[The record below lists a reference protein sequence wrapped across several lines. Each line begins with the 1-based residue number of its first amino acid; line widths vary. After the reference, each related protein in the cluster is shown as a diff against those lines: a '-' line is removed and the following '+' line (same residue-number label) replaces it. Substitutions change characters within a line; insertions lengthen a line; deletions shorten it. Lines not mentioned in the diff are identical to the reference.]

1 MPLRNLIAVCFALAA
16 SASLAAEEKLTFERD
31 VRPILKAH
39 CFQCHGE
46 EEKPEGGLDVRL
58 RRFLITG
65 GESGAAIEPGKPGDS
80 YLVDRIRSGEMP
92 PGEDDAK
99 KVPAKE
105 LAVIE
110 RWISEGAITA
120 RDEPETITGSYIT
133 EEERSFWSF
142 QPVVRPPVPSV
153 KHPELIA
160 NSIDAF
166 LLRRLEEKGSGFS
179 FAARAD
185 RATLI
190 RRLSFDLRGLP
201 PSPEEVQRFVED
213 DSPIAFARLVDR
225 LLASPDYGD
234 RWGRH
239 WLDVAGYADS
249 EGYTNLD
256 MVRPWSWKYRDWV
269 ICSLNEDK
277 PYDEFVREQLAG
289 DELVKPPYAE
299 LPAEGIDRLIA
310 TGFLRMAPDGT
321 GGGSDDVE
329 LAKNEVMA
337 GTVNIVSTSLLGL
350 TVGCAQCHDH
360 RYDPIPTTDY
370 YQLRAVFEPAYNWK
384 TWRAPSNRRVS
395 LYTEANKK
403 RSAKI
408 EVEAKKIDAERTKK
422 QTEFI
427 QATFEKELAK
437 LPEEIREEARAA
449 RDADAKKRTP
459 EQKALLKNHPSL
471 NVSAGSLY
479 LYDRKAADKL
489 KEMADQAKKIRDTK
503 PKQEFVR
510 AMTEVAGQVPKTFLF
525 FRGDHDQPKQELVPA
540 GLTVLAADKVEPISA
555 NDESLPTTGRRLEWA
570 RRLTDGSHPLLARVI
585 VNRVWMHHF
594 GRGIVATPGDFGF
607 LGERPTHPELLDWLA
622 AEFVESGWS
631 LKQLHRLIL
640 TSTAWQQSLQ
650 RDSKLVEAD
659 SDNVLFGGSRVR
671 RIEAEILRDAIL
683 AVTGK
688 LNDRHSGEP
697 IPVMADRVGQWVIG
711 KENLNAGRPGPVID
725 LRGEEFRKSI
735 FVQARRSRPLTVLDS
750 FDLPRM
756 TPNCTKRN
764 SATVATQSLLLMNSR
779 FIVSQSEEFAKRVRN
794 EAGTNLSEQVQLA
807 WRLAFARRPHDEEVR
822 ESVEYLETQ
831 AEFFSK
837 NPVTVTDPK
846 SKKPLPREAAEVALA
861 SFCQLLLGS
870 NEFLYV
876 D

>member
-1 MPLRNLIAVCFALAA
+1 MKTRLPFLTFALALT
-16 SASLAAEEKLTFERD
+16 ASLLEAGELTYERD

-46 EEKPEGGLDVRL
+46 EPDPQGGLDVRL
-58 RRFLITG
+58 RRFLIAG
-65 GESGAAIEPGKPGDS
+65 GDSGAAIVPGKPEES
-80 YLVDRIRSGEMP
+80 FLIERIRSGDMP
-92 PGEDDAK
+92 PGDDEVK
-99 KVPAKE
+99 KVPANE
-105 LAVIE
+105 LALLE

-120 RDEPETITGSYIT
+120 REEPETITGSYIT

-142 QPVVRPPVPSV
+142 QPVVRPDVPGVRQSDV
-153 KHPELIA
+153 VSNP
-160 NSIDAF
+160 IDAF
-166 LLRRLEEKGSGFS
+166 LLSRLEEKGFT
-179 FAARAD
+179 FAKRAD
-185 RATLI
+185 KATLI

-201 PSPEEVQRFVED
+201 PSTDEVQQFLDD
-213 DSPIAFARLVDR
+213 DSPNAFEQLVNR
-225 LLASPDYGD
+225 MLASADYGD

-249 EGYTNLD
+249 EGYTTLD
-256 MVRPWSWKYRDWV
+256 TIRPWAWKYRDWV
-269 ICSLNEDK
+269 VRSLNEDK
-277 PYDEFVREQLAG
+277 PYDDFVREQLAG

-299 LPAEGIDRLIA
+299 LPPEGIDRLIA

-321 GGGSDDVE
+321 GGGADDLN
-329 LAKNEVMA
+329 LARNEVMA
-337 GTVNIVSTSLLGL
+337 GTLNIVSTSLLGM

-370 YQLRAVFEPAYNWK
+370 YSLRAIFEPAYNWK
-384 TWRAPSNRRVS
+384 AWRAPNARRVS
-395 LYTEANKK
+395 LYTEANRK
-403 RSAKI
+403 RAAEI
-408 EVEAKKIDAERTKK
+408 EAEAKKVEAERTKK

-427 QATFEKELAK
+427 QATLEKELAK

-459 EQKALLKNHPSL
+459 EQKALLKKHPSL

-479 LYDRKAADKL
+479 LYDQKAADEL
-489 KEMADQAKKIRDTK
+489 KKMADQAKEIRDTK
-503 PKQEFVR
+503 PKEEFVR
-510 AMTEVAGQVPKTFLF
+510 AMTEVPGQLPKTFLF
-525 FRGDHDQPKQELVPA
+525 FRGDHDQPKQELAPA
-540 GLTVLAADKVEPISA
+540 SLTVLTSNDAGPIAA
-555 NDESLPTTGRRLEWA
+555 NDESLTTTGRRLAWA

-594 GRGIVATPGDFGF
+594 GRGIVSTPGDFGF
-607 LGERPTHPELLDWLA
+607 LGARPTHPELLDWLA

-631 LKQLHRLIL
+631 LKRLHRLIL

-650 RDSKLVEAD
+650 RDPMLIEAD
-659 SDNVLFGGSRVR
+659 PDNTLFGGSRVR
-671 RIEAEILRDAIL
+671 RIEAETLRDTIL
-683 AVTGK
+683 AVTGQ
-688 LNDRHSGEP
+688 LNDRHGGEAV
-697 IPVMADRVGQWVIG
+697 PVMADRVGQWVIG

-725 LRGEEFRKSI
+725 MRGEEFRKSI

-764 SATVATQSLLLMNSR
+764 TATVATQSLLLMNSQ
-779 FIVSQSEEFAKRVRN
+779 FIVAQSELFAKRVQT

-807 WRLAFARRPHDEEVR
+807 WRLAYARPPQNEELR
-822 ESVEYLETQ
+822 EALEYLEQQT
-831 AEFFSK
+831 EFFTK
-837 NPVTVTDPK
+837 NPVSVTDPK
-846 SKKPLPREAAEVALA
+846 SKKALPREATDLALA
-861 SFCQLLLGS
+861 SLCQLLLGS